1 MIARAI
7 GSGTISFGLV
17 SIPFKVYTAASS
29 HNLSFNLLH
38 QKCGGRMRQQYLCPV
53 DNAVV
58 ERTDMVK
65 GFEFAKDQY
74 VQFTEE
80 ELKKLESPKIDSLE
94 ITEFVPEETVDPI
107 HVEKSFYIGPDKGG
121 DKAFQLLAQAMLGA
135 GRIAVGR
142 YWTRGRQQ
150 VVFIRPYKDGLVLQ
164 YIFYSNEV
172 RSYDEIAPGKDKAAF
187 KDIELEMAQKLIAQ
201 LSSAEFK
208 AEKYKDEYQDRV
220 RAAVDQKVAGH
231 EISLSDEAPKALITD
246 LFEALKRS
254 LTG

>member
-1 MIARAI
+1 MTARAI

-29 HNLSFNLLH
+29 QNLSFNLLH
-38 QKCGGRMRQQYLCPV
+38 KKCGGRMKQQYLCPL

-58 ERTDMVK
+58 DRADMVK

-80 ELKKLESPKIDSLE
+80 ELKKLESTKIDSLE

-121 DKAFQLLAQAMLGA
+121 EKAFQLLAAAMVGA

-150 VVFIRPYKDGLVLQ
+150 VVFIRPYKNGLILQ
-164 YIFYSNEV
+164 YIFYAGEV
-172 RSYDEIAPGKDKAAF
+172 RSYEEVAPAGKPVF
-187 KDIELEMAQKLIAQ
+187 KDVELELAHKLVSQ
-201 LSSAEFK
+201 LSSAEFD
-208 AEKYKDEYQDRV
+208 ARKYRDEYQDRV
-220 RAAVDQKVAGH
+220 RAAVDQKVAGL
-231 EISLSDEAPKALITD
+231 EVTFASEAPKAIITD

-254 LTG
+254 LVS

>member
-1 MIARAI
+1 MTARAI

-29 HNLSFNLLH
+29 QNLSFNLLH
-38 QKCGGRMRQQYLCPV
+38 KKCGGRMKQQYLCPV
-53 DNAVV
+53 DNVVV

-80 ELKKLESPKIDSLE
+80 ELKKLESAKIDSLE

-121 DKAFQLLAQAMLGA
+121 DKAFQLLAQAMEGA
-135 GRIAVGR
+135 GRVAVGR

-150 VVFIRPYKDGLVLQ
+150 VVFIRPYKNGLVLQ
-164 YIFYSNEV
+164 YIYYAGEV
-172 RSYDEIAPGKDKAAF
+172 RSYDEIAPAKAAF
-187 KDIELEMAQKLIAQ
+187 KDLEMEMALKLIAQ
-201 LSSAEFK
+201 LSSPEFK
-208 AEKYKDEYQDRV
+208 AERYRDEYQDRV
-220 RAAVDQKVAGH
+220 RAAVDQKIAGL
-231 EISLSDEAPKALITD
+231 EVSFAEEAPKAIITD

-254 LTG
+254 LTAS